1 MANRSYLFASPFVPG
16 PDPAKDDPRQVK
28 GISERNYDIPLVY
41 QLLVSADVQ
50 LCRSM
55 IWTRLDEPT
64 ALAGR
69 AGAGID
75 RLQRF
80 LARIDHP
87 SVAPLRDE
95 ALGFLNRHADRNG
108 YFVLECAEILDMGD
122 EPLAEQAASLLRDVQ
137 DIDAEI
143 EAAIARLAPKKKNI
157 WERIFTPSQ
166 ESIEVPLRELGLGYW
181 SDTLYYAPNDAP
193 NDAN

>member
-16 PDPAKDDPRQVK
+16 PDPEKDDPRQVQ

-55 IWTRLDEPT
+55 IWTDMAEPT
-64 ALAGR
+64 ALSGR

-75 RLQRF
+75 RLQRL

-87 SVAPLRDE
+87 SVAPLRDQ
-95 ALGFLNRHADRNG
+95 ALGFLSRHADRDG

-122 EPLAEQAASLLRDVQ
+122 EPLGEQAARLLRDVQ
-137 DIDAEI
+137 HIDAEI
-143 EAAIARLAPKKKNI
+143 EAAIARLAPKKKNF

-166 ESIEVPLRELGLGYW
+166 QSIEAPLRELGLGYW
-181 SDTLYYAPNDAP
+181 SDTLYYSPNV
-193 NDAN
+193 AN

>member
-16 PDPAKDDPRQVK
+16 PDPAKDDPQQVK
-28 GISERNYDIPLVY
+28 GISECNYAIPLVY
-41 QLLVSADVQ
+41 QLLVSVDVQ

-55 IWTRLDEPT
+55 IWTLPEHT

-69 AGAGID
+69 CGAGID
-75 RLQRF
+75 RLQQF

-95 ALGFLNRHADRNG
+95 ALDFLNSHADRNG

-122 EPLAEQAASLLRDVQ
+122 APLAEQAASLLKDVQ
-137 DIDAEI
+137 NIDAEI
-143 EAAIARLAPKKKNI
+143 EAAVASLAPKKKNF
-157 WERIFTPSQ
+157 WERVFTPSQ
-166 ESIEVPLRELGLGYW
+166 QSIEEPLRELGLGYW
-181 SDTLYYAPNDAP
+181 SDTLYYSPNDAS
-193 NDAN
+193 

>member
-16 PDPAKDDPRQVK
+16 ADPEKDDPQQVK
-28 GISERNYDIPLVY
+28 GISERSYAIPLVY
-41 QLLVSADVQ
+41 RLLVSADVR

-55 IWTRLDEPT
+55 IWSRPEPT

-75 RLQRF
+75 RLQQL

-87 SVAPLRDE
+87 AVAPLCKQ
-95 ALGFLNRHADRNG
+95 ALDFLSNHADRSG

-122 EPLAEQAASLLRDVQ
+122 APLGEQAADLLKDVQ
-137 DIDAEI
+137 NIDAEI
-143 EAAIARLAPKKKNI
+143 EAAVAELAPKKKNF
-157 WERIFTPSQ
+157 WQRVFTPSQ
-166 ESIEVPLRELGLGYW
+166 ESIEAPLRELGLGYW
-181 SDTLYYAPNDAP
+181 SDTLYYAPDQAT
-193 NDAN
+193 